1 MAGTE
6 GKGKRAQFCTR
17 TTKDFDP
24 MPKILRS
31 QKEVDEYL
39 ARYGVRLPSNVK
51 VEWCPAETDYT

>member
-1 MAGTE
+1 M
-6 GKGKRAQFCTR
+6 
-17 TTKDFDP
+17 DFDL
-24 MPKILRS
+24 MPKIFRS